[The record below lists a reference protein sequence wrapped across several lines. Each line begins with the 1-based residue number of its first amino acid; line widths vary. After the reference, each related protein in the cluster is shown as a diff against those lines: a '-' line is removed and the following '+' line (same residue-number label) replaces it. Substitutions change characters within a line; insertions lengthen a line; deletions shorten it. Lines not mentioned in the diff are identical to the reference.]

1 VSGPGGPAKQR
12 DGAERAETDAG
23 RSGASVS
30 DLSAIGAPR
39 LEIINP
45 DATDEEIAAIVAV
58 LSSLGGDPPVTERPR
73 STWAAYGRRTRP
85 ALRPGPGAWRT
96 SGLPR

>member
-1 VSGPGGPAKQR
+1 MSNASATP
-12 DGAERAETDAG
+12 RA
-23 RSGASVS
+23 
-30 DLSAIGAPR
+30 DLR
-39 LEIINP
+39 IINKH
-45 DATDEEIAAIVAV
+45 ASDEEIAAITAV
-58 LSSLGGDPPVTERPR
+58 IAAMGSAAPAPEKPR